1 VTPPLVLQTAWLG
14 DVVLTTPL
22 LTALA
27 DAHGP
32 VDVVTTPEGAPLLAT
47 HPAVRDVLVFDKR
60 GADRGAR
67 GLLRV
72 AARLRVRRYPVAYL
86 AQGSARSALLARVAR
101 IPRQVALRGAPG
113 SRLCSDRRVPVGAH
127 EAERL
132 RALAGGSGLAPLTL
146 GITPDD
152 YAAADAALAAAG
164 ITSPFVALAPGSA
177 RPTKRWPFFGELAR
191 SLDGEVAV
199 AVVGAK
205 DDRDLVRSADDRPA
219 HQPADLTG
227 LPVRVAAAVLAR
239 ADAAVTND
247 SLALHLTQVVGT
259 PVVALFGPTHPLLG
273 FGPRGPR
280 DLALG
285 RDLPC
290 RPCSTH
296 GDRHCPLGHH
306 ACLRTLD
313 VATVCA
319 AVRQVVRSQ
328 EVACG

>member
-1 VTPPLVLQTAWLG
+1 VTPPLVMQTAWLG

-32 VDVVTTPEGAPLLAT
+32 VDVVTTPEAAPLLVT

-72 AARLRVRRYPVAYL
+72 AARLRARRYPMAYL
-86 AQGSARSALLARVAR
+86 AQGSVRSAVLARLAR
-101 IPRQVALRGAPG
+101 IPRQVVLRGAPG
-113 SRLCSDRRVPVGAH
+113 SHWCSDRLVPRGTH

-132 RALAGGSGLAPLTL
+132 RSLAGGSGPAPLTL

-152 YAAADAALAAAG
+152 RAAADAALAAAG
-164 ITSPFVALAPGSA
+164 VTPPFVVLAPGSA
-177 RPTKRWPFFGELAR
+177 RPTKRWPHFGALAR
-191 SLDGEVAV
+191 SLASETAV
-199 AVVGAK
+199 AVVGTR
-205 DDRDLVRSADDRPA
+205 DDRDLVRPPDGPSVRP
-219 HQPADLTG
+219 PADLTG
-227 LPVRVAAAVLAR
+227 LPVRVTAAVLAR

-247 SLALHLTQVVGT
+247 SLALHLTQTVGT
-259 PVVALFGPTHPLLG
+259 PVVALFGPTHPRLG
-273 FGPRGPR
+273 FGPRGAR
-280 DLALG
+280 DLTLG
-285 RDLPC
+285 LDLPC

-296 GDRHCPLGHH
+296 GDRRCPLGHH

-313 VATVCA
+313 VATVHD
-319 AVRQVVRSQ
+319 AVRHVLRSQ